1 MELLLIVAI
10 LGILA
15 SLGIPRL
22 TGVNQKAQDTSI
34 SVVAGSIKTAM
45 EIYFIDNGNSYP
57 DAAAMSNTTGYQ
69 AWNELFG
76 RSGLLEGVD
85 LTVSDLNE
93 LIENYNIK
101 AFEYSNPGGLQSYR
115 MSFTSNSSDKI
126 YILTESSFN

>member
-1 MELLLIVAI
+1 LELLLIVAI

-15 SLGIPRL
+15 SIAMPRL

-34 SVVAGSIKTAM
+34 SVVAASIKTAM
-45 EIYFIDNGNSYP
+45 EMYYIENGNIYP
-57 DAAAMSNTTGYQ
+57 DAGAMSNTTGYL

-76 RSGLLEGVD
+76 KSGLLEGID

-93 LIENYNIK
+93 LMENYNIK